1 MSHKRPST
9 ADSDG
14 ALNEDGASD
23 TPLHR
28 LPGFGT
34 GLHRQRVAFVKAGE
48 APPSK
53 AAPAGSLPG
62 GAVSDLYLSIVMGQ
76 SAAKTTVTTTTTM
89 STTTTTT
96 TTTAADTSVEE
107 TVACEVCR
115 LPIAASA
122 SSSTAAHH
130 HETCLV
136 HQVSLGHSKPPSS
149 LNRSRF
155 GLAIMSAQGWDPD
168 SGRGLGVDQQ
178 GMPYPLEAR
187 LRPERQALGN
197 PPSRSSTGTGSKT
210 SQGANRGPARNTKP
224 TRKQLRAMEKDR
236 RRRHDRLQEQIMG
249 SRDLDKYLRP
259 QGEEE

>member
-1 MSHKRPST
+1 MSHSHASAAGR
-9 ADSDG
+9 DD

-48 APPSK
+48 APASK
-53 AAPAGSLPG
+53 ATQLPSGGLPG
-62 GAVSDLYLSIVMGQ
+62 GAVSDLYLSIVLGQ
-76 SAAKTTVTTTTTM
+76 S
-89 STTTTTT
+89 
-96 TTTAADTSVEE
+96 TTTAAVEE
-107 TVACEVCR
+107 TTACEVCS
-115 LPIAASA
+115 LPLSSSASA
-122 SSSTAAHH
+122 VARHH

-136 HQVSLGHSKPPSS
+136 HQVSLDHSKPPSA

-168 SGRGLGVDQQ
+168 SGRGLGADQQ
-178 GMPYPLEAR
+178 GMAYPIEAR

-197 PPSRSSTGTGSKT
+197 AASSSRCRPAGGTTAAAAASGP
-210 SQGANRGPARNTKP
+210 APARNRAY
-224 TRKQLRAMEKDR
+224 TRKQLRAMEEDR
-236 RRRHDRLQEQIMG
+236 RRRHDRLREQIMG

-259 QGEEE
+259 QGGE

>member
-1 MSHKRPST
+1 MSHKRPSAIGRDDT
-9 ADSDG
+9 
-14 ALNEDGASD
+14 LNEDGASD

-48 APPSK
+48 APASKSSPSS
-53 AAPAGSLPG
+53 GSLSG
-62 GAVSDLYLSIVMGQ
+62 GNVSDLYLSIVMGQ
-76 SAAKTTVTTTTTM
+76 S
-89 STTTTTT
+89 TTTT
-96 TTTAADTSVEE
+96 TTTASAATATKTSADE
-107 TVACEVCR
+107 TTACEVCR
-115 LPIAASA
+115 LPLTSSA
-122 SSSTAAHH
+122 LAAAHH

-136 HQVSLGHSKPPSS
+136 HQVSLDHSKPPSA

-178 GMPYPLEAR
+178 GMPYPIEAR

-197 PPSRSSTGTGSKT
+197 PPSSSQSSRSRPTGTAASDP
-210 SQGANRGPARNTKP
+210 APARNRKY
-224 TRKQLRAMEKDR
+224 TRKQLRAMEEDR
-236 RRRHDRLQEQIMG
+236 RRRHDRLREQIMG

-259 QGEEE
+259 QADE